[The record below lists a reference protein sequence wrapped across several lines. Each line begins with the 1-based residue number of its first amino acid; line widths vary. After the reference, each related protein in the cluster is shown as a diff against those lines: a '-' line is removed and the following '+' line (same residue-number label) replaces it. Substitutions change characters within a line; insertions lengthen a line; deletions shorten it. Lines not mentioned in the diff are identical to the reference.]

1 MQIVDTNSVDRSF
14 KSNLIGLAIMGATL
28 DPAARHPCGERMGIV
43 ITTHEVFILRFLNDG
58 QSSKLATTDY
68 KGGIKEPALFKIGK
82 QCADGLVGFA
92 CKLPVVAF
100 DIAVP
105 IPTAFVFHTA

>member
-1 MQIVDTNSVDRSF
+1 
-14 KSNLIGLAIMGATL
+14 MGV
-28 DPAARHPCGERMGIV
+28 V
-43 ITTHEVFILRFLNDG
+43 ITTHEVFVFGFLNDR
-58 QSSKLATTDY
+58 QSSKLATADY
-68 KGGIKEPALFKIGK
+68 KGGIKEPSLLKVGK